1 MFRSSSISAV
11 VTATK
16 TIASL
21 VRYCINGVSGHNRP
35 VYVNKLRRLFL
46 FKPADIVMKTLEA
59 TNQLGG
65 FNQRLPTR
73 HPNKKFLYIGPH
85 QHEDDII
92 NTSLS
97 YIRAQYGIT

>member
-1 MFRSSSISAV
+1 MTIRNLVSPFGTNYIYVATDQLMFRSSSISAV

-35 VYVNKLRRLFL
+35 VYVNKLSRLFL
-46 FKPADIVMKTLEA
+46 FKPADIVMKILEA

-73 HPNKKFLYIGPH
+73 HPN
-85 QHEDDII
+85 
-92 NTSLS
+92 
-97 YIRAQYGIT
+97 